1 MIFSPYKKYTTRIVL
16 FALLLAMVGIIWY
29 GIVPLKQAIYEKM
42 RGIQEFYAMRENRQ
56 KQVVRL
62 PELKAQ
68 YNAILQNEKLL
79 DVLISEN
86 EIVNSVKTFE
96 GIANETHVEMSI
108 TAKENGQITE
118 PKKVVV
124 KADQPVKGDA
134 DLSLKNSASKEK
146 PADILSDI
154 PFDRYLYLSVRV
166 RGRYEDIV
174 VFLHKMETLPMGLD
188 VIRVEMKKGET
199 PDVVGSVSG
208 SGINPFLMLGGST
221 QAESSVSEKD
231 VFEAVFDV
239 LIYVDKKN

>member
-1 MIFSPYKKYTTRIVL
+1 MIFTPYKKYTTRIIL
-16 FALLLAMVGIIWY
+16 FVLLLGMVGIIWY

-42 RGIQEFYAMRENRQ
+42 RSIQEFYAMRENRQ

-68 YNAILQNEKLL
+68 YDVILQNEKLL

-96 GIANETHVEMSI
+96 GIADETHVEMSI

-118 PKKVVV
+118 SKKIVA

-134 DLSLKNSASKEK
+134 DVSSKNSAGKEK
-146 PADILSDI
+146 STDILSDI
-154 PFDRYLYLSVRV
+154 PFDWYLYLNVRV
-166 RGRYEDIV
+166 RGRYEDVV

-188 VIRVEMKKGET
+188 VIRLEMRRGEAA
-199 PDVVGSVSG
+199 DAVGSVSG
-208 SGINPFLMLGGST
+208 SGINPFLLSSGDT
-221 QAESSVSEKD
+221 QAEPSVAQKD